1 MKKIIV
7 TGAAGFIGTNLV
19 LKLAQDESNC
29 IIAIDNCITGNGSR
43 FVKLTQSFKNVFF
56 YEIDILKSDNMYF
69 GPVDEIYHLASIASP
84 KFYMKY
90 PLQTLDVG
98 YIGTKN
104 MLEIAKKYSA
114 KFLFT
119 STSEIYGDPTV
130 PIQSES
136 YFGNVNTVGK
146 RSCYDESKRV
156 AESLVYTYNTMYDV
170 NTRIARIFNTYGP
183 YMAFDDGRIIPAI
196 MKSIINKETLSIFG
210 DGTQTRCF
218 CYVDDTVNGLIK
230 LMDSSYTS
238 PINIGNNY
246 EITINELIR
255 ISNQTLNCNISIMTA
270 PSLENDPKRRCPDL
284 ALAKDILDWSP
295 TVSLQ
300 EGLEYTYNQFTD
312 KK

>member
-29 IIAIDNCITGNGSR
+29 IIAIDNCITGNCSR

-56 YEIDILKSDNMYF
+56 YEIDIIKADNMYF
-69 GPVDEIYHLASIASP
+69 GPIDEIYHLASIASP

-156 AESLVYTYNTMYDV
+156 AESLVYTYNTMYGV

-183 YMAFDDGRIIPAI
+183 YMAFDDGRVIPAI
-196 MKSIINKETLSIFG
+196 MKSIINNEPLSIFG

-218 CYVDDTVNGLIK
+218 CYVDDTVDGLIK

-255 ISNQTLNCNISIMTA
+255 ISNQTLNCNILTEMVS
-270 PSLENDPKRRCPDL
+270 SLENDPKRRCPDL

-295 TVSLQ
+295 TTVLE
-300 EGLEYTYNQFTD
+300 EGLVYTYNQFICN
-312 KK
+312 K

>member
-29 IIAIDNCITGNGSR
+29 IIAIDNCITGNCSR

-56 YEIDILKSDNMYF
+56 YEIDIIKADNMYF
-69 GPVDEIYHLASIASP
+69 GPIDEIYHLASIASP

-156 AESLVYTYNTMYDV
+156 AESLVYTYNTMYGV

-183 YMAFDDGRIIPAI
+183 YMAFDDGRVIPAI
-196 MKSIINKETLSIFG
+196 MKSIINNEPLSIFG

-218 CYVDDTVNGLIK
+218 CYVDDTVDGLIK
-230 LMDSSYTS
+230 LMNSSYTN
-238 PINIGNNY
+238 PVNIGNNH

-255 ISNQTLNCNISIMTA
+255 ISTQVLDSNIPIVTS

-295 TVSLQ
+295 TTVLE
-300 EGLEYTYNQFTD
+300 EGLVYTYNQFICN
-312 KK
+312 K

>member
-29 IIAIDNCITGNGSR
+29 IIAIDSCITGNGSR
-43 FVKLTQSFKNVFF
+43 FVKLTQSFNNVFF
-56 YEIDILKSDNMYF
+56 YEIDILKADNMYF
-69 GPVDEIYHLASIASP
+69 GPIDEIYHLASIASP

-156 AESLVYTYNTMYDV
+156 AESLVYTYNTMYGV

-196 MKSIINKETLSIFG
+196 MKSIINKEPLSIFG
-210 DGTQTRCF
+210 DGNQTRCF

-270 PSLENDPKRRCPDL
+270 PLLENDPKRRCPDL
-284 ALAKDILDWSP
+284 TLATSILDWSP

>member
-156 AESLVYTYNTMYDV
+156 AESLVYTYNTMYGV

-196 MKSIINKETLSIFG
+196 MKSIINKEPLSIFG
-210 DGTQTRCF
+210 DGNQTRCF
-218 CYVDDTVNGLIK
+218 CYVDDTVDGLIK
-230 LMDSSYTS
+230 LMNSSYTN
-238 PINIGNNY
+238 PVNIGNNH

-255 ISNQTLNCNISIMTA
+255 ISTQVLDSNIPIVTS

-284 ALAKDILDWSP
+284 TLAKNILDWSP
-295 TVSLQ
+295 TTTLG
-300 EGLEYTYNQFTD
+300 EGLVYTYNHVCRS
-312 KK
+312 

>member
-156 AESLVYTYNTMYDV
+156 AESLVYTYNIMYDV

-196 MKSIINKETLSIFG
+196 MKSIINKEPLSIFG
-210 DGTQTRCF
+210 DGNQTRCF
-218 CYVDDTVNGLIK
+218 CYVDDTVDGLIK
-230 LMDSSYTS
+230 LMNSSYTN
-238 PINIGNNY
+238 PVNIGNNH

-255 ISNQTLNCNISIMTA
+255 ISTQVLDSNIPIVTS

-284 ALAKDILDWSP
+284 TLAKNILDWSP
-295 TVSLQ
+295 TTTLG
-300 EGLEYTYNQFTD
+300 EGLVYTYNHVCRS
-312 KK
+312 

>member
-29 IIAIDNCITGNGSR
+29 IIAIDNCITGDGSR

-56 YEIDILKSDNMYF
+56 YEIDILKADNMYF

-136 YFGNVNTVGK
+136 YFGNVNTIGK

-183 YMAFDDGRIIPAI
+183 YMTFDDGRIIPAI
-196 MKSIINKETLSIFG
+196 MKSIINKEPLSIFG
-210 DGTQTRCF
+210 DGNQTRCF
-218 CYVDDTVNGLIK
+218 CYVDDTVDGLIK
-230 LMDSSYTS
+230 LMNSSYTN
-238 PINIGNNY
+238 PVNIGNNH

-255 ISNQTLNCNISIMTA
+255 ISTQVLDSNIPIVTS

-284 ALAKDILDWSP
+284 TLAKNILDWSP
-295 TVSLQ
+295 TTTLG
-300 EGLEYTYNQFTD
+300 EGLVYTYNHVCRS
-312 KK
+312 

>member
-196 MKSIINKETLSIFG
+196 MKSIINKEPLSIFG
-210 DGTQTRCF
+210 DGNQTRCF
-218 CYVDDTVNGLIK
+218 CYVDDTVDGLIK
-230 LMDSSYTS
+230 LMNSSYTN
-238 PINIGNNY
+238 PVNIGNNH

-255 ISNQTLNCNISIMTA
+255 ISTQVLDSNIPIVTS

-284 ALAKDILDWSP
+284 TLAKNILDWSP
-295 TVSLQ
+295 TTTLG
-300 EGLEYTYNQFTD
+300 EGLVYTYNHVCRS
-312 KK
+312 

>member
-1 MKKIIV
+1 
-7 TGAAGFIGTNLV
+7 
-19 LKLAQDESNC
+19 
-29 IIAIDNCITGNGSR
+29 
-43 FVKLTQSFKNVFF
+43 
-56 YEIDILKSDNMYF
+56 
-69 GPVDEIYHLASIASP
+69 
-84 KFYMKY
+84 
-90 PLQTLDVG
+90 
-98 YIGTKN
+98 

-156 AESLVYTYNTMYDV
+156 AESLVYTYNTMYGV

-183 YMAFDDGRIIPAI
+183 YMAFDDGRVIPAI
-196 MKSIINKETLSIFG
+196 MKSIINNEPLSIFG

-218 CYVDDTVNGLIK
+218 CYVDDTVDGLIK

-255 ISNQTLNCNISIMTA
+255 ISNQTLNCNILTEMVS
-270 PSLENDPKRRCPDL
+270 SLENDPKRRCPDL

-295 TVSLQ
+295 TTVLE
-300 EGLEYTYNQFTD
+300 EGLVYTYNQFICN
-312 KK
+312 K

>member
-196 MKSIINKETLSIFG
+196 MKSIINKEPLSIFG
-210 DGTQTRCF
+210 DGNQTRCF
-218 CYVDDTVNGLIK
+218 CYVDDTVDGLIK
-230 LMDSSYTS
+230 LMNSSYTN
-238 PINIGNNY
+238 PVNIGNNH

-255 ISNQTLNCNISIMTA
+255 ISTQVLDSNIPIVTS

-284 ALAKDILDWSP
+284 TLAKNILDWSP
-295 TVSLQ
+295 TTVLE
-300 EGLEYTYNQFTD
+300 EGLVYTYNHVCRS
-312 KK
+312 

>member
-56 YEIDILKSDNMYF
+56 YEIDIIKADNMYF
-69 GPVDEIYHLASIASP
+69 GPIDEIYHLASIASP

-146 RSCYDESKRV
+146 RSCYD
-156 AESLVYTYNTMYDV
+156 
-170 NTRIARIFNTYGP
+170 
-183 YMAFDDGRIIPAI
+183 
-196 MKSIINKETLSIFG
+196 
-210 DGTQTRCF
+210 
-218 CYVDDTVNGLIK
+218 
-230 LMDSSYTS
+230 
-238 PINIGNNY
+238 
-246 EITINELIR
+246 
-255 ISNQTLNCNISIMTA
+255 
-270 PSLENDPKRRCPDL
+270 
-284 ALAKDILDWSP
+284 
-295 TVSLQ
+295 
-300 EGLEYTYNQFTD
+300 
-312 KK
+312 